1 MDGIQLAKA
10 RGVVFGR
17 SKQLTPAQVAEL
29 QERRQQGVLIRT
41 LMQDYQISKA
51 TVYRYLH
58 TENAPTEGVSAAS
71 RQ

>member
-10 RGVVFGR
+10 RGVAFGR
-17 SKQLTPAQVAEL
+17 SKQLTPAQVTEL

-51 TVYRYLH
+51 TVYRYPRTNYPS
-58 TENAPTEGVSAAS
+58 TESFS
-71 RQ
+71 